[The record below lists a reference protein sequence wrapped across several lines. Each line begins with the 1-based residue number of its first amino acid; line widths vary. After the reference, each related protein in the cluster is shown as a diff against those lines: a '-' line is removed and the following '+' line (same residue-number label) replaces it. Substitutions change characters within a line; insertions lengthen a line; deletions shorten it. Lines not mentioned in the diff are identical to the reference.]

1 MRRMRLKMRF
11 LRLPVYVLAALVAV
25 ASVAYG
31 EVTRVD
37 VTSRKPVGSSGYEK
51 IVGVAHFAVNPK
63 DPHNRVIADIDK
75 APVNPSG
82 LVEFSG
88 DVVILRPLDASKSNG
103 VALVD
108 VVNRGRKTIIT
119 TFDRGAAADPA
130 SDADLGDG
138 FLTRQGYTLVFVA
151 WEFDINPQ
159 ATGNNM
165 RVDVPAAQGATGLV
179 HGDFTPNDASPEQTV
194 TDLGGYSPAQPD
206 ATDTTLTVRDGPFG
220 RPEII
225 NRSRFTV
232 KGNAV
237 TLTGGFTPGRT
248 YQLSYRPEKF
258 PVSGLGMAAFRDV
271 ATWVKRSPDALARAP
286 RTIAFGSSQSG
297 RFLRTFLYYG
307 FNSDEKGQQVFDG
320 VMAHIAGGARLSL
333 NLRGAEPTALSM
345 YEIATF
351 PFTPTAQRDPI
362 SGVSEGLLE
371 NERAKGTQPKIF
383 FSNTSVEYWGG
394 GRSAALIHT
403 SADGKSDVP
412 LPDNVRAFFLTGAQH
427 GPARFPTKVNQ
438 GQQPDNP
445 LEYAYTLRALLV
457 AMTKWVKDDVAPPA
471 SRIPRIADGT
481 LVPVTQVNFPD
492 IAGVQT
498 PKIIPAGKQAGKS
511 LPLLVPQV
519 GEDGNELAGVRTA
532 ESVVAMATYT
542 GWNFRNASIGG
553 VNNLVNLLGSA
564 IPLPQTKGER
574 EAAHDPRKSVEE
586 RYPSRDAYLASAR
599 QVEETLVK
607 DRLLLADDLPQV
619 MKRMEE
625 QWTVASTKQTQ

>member
-11 LRLPVYVLAALVAV
+11 LRLPAYVLAALVAV
-25 ASVAYG
+25 ASIASG

-51 IVGVAHFAVNPK
+51 IVGTAHFAVNPK
-63 DPHNRVIADIDK
+63 DPHNRVVADIDK
-75 APVNPSG
+75 APVNAAG

-88 DVVILRPLDASKSNG
+88 DIVILRPLDDAKSNG
-103 VALVD
+103 VALID
-108 VVNRGRKTIIT
+108 VVNRGRKTIMT
-119 TFDRGAAADPA
+119 TFNRGAIADPDK
-130 SDADLGDG
+130 DADLGDA

-151 WEFDINPQ
+151 WEFDVSRQPSS
-159 ATGNNM
+159 M
-165 RVDVPAAQGATGLV
+165 RLDVPAAQGATGLV
-179 HGDFTPNDASPEQTV
+179 HGDFTPNDGAPEQTV
-194 TDLGGYSPAQPD
+194 TDLAGYVPAQAE

-232 KGNAV
+232 KGNTV

-271 ATWVKRSPDALARAP
+271 STWVRHAPEALVRAP
-286 RTIAFGSSQSG
+286 KTIAFGSSQSG

-307 FNSDEKGQQVFDG
+307 FNNDEKGRQVFDG
-320 VMAHIAGGARLSL
+320 VMAHIAGGARLSM

-351 PFTPTAQRDPI
+351 PFTPSSQRDPI
-362 SGVSEGLLE
+362 SGVNEGLLD
-371 NERAKGTQPKIF
+371 NDRARSNQPKIF
-383 FSNTSVEYWGG
+383 FTNTSVEYWGG

-403 SADGKSDVP
+403 SADGKADVQ
-412 LPDNVRAFFLTGAQH
+412 LPENVRAFFLTGAQH

-457 AMTKWVKDDVAPPA
+457 AMTKWVKEDIAPPA
-471 SRIPRIADGT
+471 SRIPKIADGT
-481 LVPVTQVNFPD
+481 LVPVTQVNFPE
-492 IAGVQT
+492 IPGVQS

-519 GEDGNELAGVRTA
+519 GDDGNELAGVRTA
-532 ESVVAMATYT
+532 ESVAAMATYT

-553 VNNLVNLLGSA
+553 TSYLVNLLGSA
-564 IPLPQTKGER
+564 IPLAHTKAER
-574 EAAHDPRKSVEE
+574 DARRDPRKSVEE
-586 RYPSRDAYLASAR
+586 RYASRDAYLASAR
-599 QVEETLVK
+599 QVEEALVK
-607 DRLLLADDLPQV
+607 DRLLLVDDVPQV
-619 MKRMEE
+619 MKRIEE

>member
-31 EVTRVD
+31 EVTKVD
-37 VTSRKPVGSSGYEK
+37 VTSRKTVGTSGYEK

-63 DPHNRVIADIDK
+63 DPHDRVISDIDK
-75 APVNPSG
+75 APVNANG

-108 VVNRGRKTIIT
+108 VVNRGRKTIMT
-119 TFDRGAAADPA
+119 TFGLGAAADPA

-151 WEFDINPQ
+151 WEFDVNAQ
-159 ATGNNM
+159 GANNM
-165 RVDVPAAQGATGLV
+165 RLSVPAAQGATGLV
-179 HGDFTPNDASPEQTV
+179 HGDFTPSDSKPEQTV
-194 TDLGGYSPAQPD
+194 TDLAGYVPAQPD

-220 RPEII
+220 RTEII
-225 NRSRFTV
+225 NRSRYTV
-232 KGNAV
+232 KGNTV
-237 TLTGGFTPGRT
+237 TLTGGFTAGRT

-271 ATWVKRSPDALARAP
+271 AAWVKRSPDTLARAP
-286 RTIAFGSSQSG
+286 KTIAFGSSQSG

-351 PFTPTAQRDPI
+351 PFSPAAQRDPI
-362 SGVSEGLLE
+362 SGVNEGLLE
-371 NERAKGTQPKIF
+371 NDRARGNQPKIF

-403 SADGKSDVP
+403 SADGKSDVQ
-412 LPDNVRAFFLTGAQH
+412 LPENVRAFFLTGAQH

-481 LVPVTQVNFPD
+481 LVPINQVRFPE
-492 IAGVQT
+492 IAGVQN
-498 PKIIPAGKQAGKS
+498 PKIIPAARQAGKS
-511 LPLLVPQV
+511 LPFVVPQV
-519 GEDGNELAGVRTA
+519 DEDGNELSGVRTA
-532 ESVVAMATYT
+532 EQAVPMATYT
-542 GWNFRNASIGG
+542 GWNFRNQSIGG
-553 VNNLVNLLGSA
+553 TNNLVNLLGSQ
-564 IPLPQTKGER
+564 IPFAHTKAER
-574 EAAHDPRKSVEE
+574 EAKRDPRKSVEE
-586 RYPSRDAYLASAR
+586 RYGSRDAYISAAR
-599 QVEETLVK
+599 QVEEALVK

-619 MKRMEE
+619 MKRIEE
-625 QWTVASTKQTQ
+625 QWSVASTKATQ